1 MSSSV
6 REHFPWL
13 TAQERD
19 RLFHRPPGGV
29 ASDAPAGQLG
39 AGLGATIYIPSGRP
53 NLLAALRQ
61 AGECGAVAA
70 VVCLED
76 SVATEDLLA
85 AEQNLSVE
93 LVGADDRTR
102 SQLPMLFVRPRT
114 PRHLEELA
122 TKYRGAIDQIT
133 GACLPKF
140 KAVDADEWFACVN
153 RVADALGRPFL
164 AMPILEGP
172 EVLHAETRVTELLQV
187 KAALQAR
194 RDAVV
199 AVRIGATDLC
209 GLLGLRRGLDETIY
223 DLVPLASC
231 IADIVNVFGRAEGRL
246 AISGPVWEHF
256 AREPSIWKPQLRESL
271 FSSGSGSM
279 NRSALRSDLIK
290 QHLDGLIKETVSDR
304 ANGLAGKTVIHPSH
318 VLPVNALAVP
328 THEEW
333 ADACSITART
343 SGVEPSRFGNKM
355 NEAGPHSSWAR
366 GVLERAEI
374 FGVLAEGASFVDIID
389 A

>member
-1 MSSSV
+1 M

-39 AGLGATIYIPSGRP
+39 HGLGATIYIPSGRP

-93 LVGADDRTR
+93 LVAADDHMRA
-102 SQLPMLFVRPRT
+102 QLPMLFVRPRT

-140 KAVDADEWFACVN
+140 KASDADEWFACVT
-153 RVADALGRPFL
+153 RVAEALGRPFL

-172 EVLHAETRVTELLQV
+172 EVLHAETRVAELLQV
-187 KAALQAR
+187 KAALHAR
-194 RDAVV
+194 REVIV

-231 IADIVNVFGRAEGRL
+231 IAEIVNVFGRADGHL
-246 AISGPVWEHF
+246 VVSGPVWEHF
-256 AREPSIWKPQLRESL
+256 TREPRIWKPQLRESI
-271 FSSGSGSM
+271 FASGSGS
-279 NRSALRSDLIK
+279 RSALRSDLIK

-304 ANGLAGKTVIHPSH
+304 ANGLLGKTVIHPSH

-328 THEEW
+328 TYEEW
-333 ADACSITART
+333 VDACSITART

-355 NEAGPHSSWAR
+355 NEAGPHSSWAQR
-366 GVLERAEI
+366 VLERAEI